1 MITVEAIQYGLT
13 FHTAEAWHDT
23 VGLIRTD
30 LDRERRMALAIAALA
45 ACEPDDVAEIVSE
58 IAGGAG
64 SPVPPFD
71 AVMSDAMFW
80 ADLASRN
87 ELKAYAV
94 ATFLRMHP
102 RDQATFLAW
111 TDQRAAA

>member
-45 ACEPDDVAEIVSE
+45 ACDPDDVAEIVSE

-64 SPVPPFD
+64 SPVPPLD
-71 AVMSDAMFW
+71 AIMSEAIFW
-80 ADLASRN
+80 ADLASID

-94 ATFLRMHP
+94 ATFVRMPP
-102 RDQATFLAW
+102 RDQATFL
-111 TDQRAAA
+111 TLTQGRVAA